1 MVRRNLRMA
10 VLCALMLALSFFV
23 LSCSG
28 EARSVVG
35 RWQTEAQDEELGSVF
50 LVYRFTEDGEIFLEQ
65 GKGDEVPFSI
75 PFGSYSVSGKA
86 MTIISDGVS
95 REYTFSVAEDTLTL
109 SSNGAEDM
117 IFTKV

>member
-10 VLCALMLALSFFV
+10 TLCALMLVLSFFV
-23 LSCSG
+23 LSCAG
-28 EARSVVG
+28 EIKPVG
-35 RWQTEAQDEELGSVF
+35 RWQTEIQDEELGSVF
-50 LVYRFTEDGEIFLEQ
+50 LVYRFTEEGEIFLEQ
-65 GKGDEVPFSI
+65 AKGDEVPFSI

-109 SSNGAEDM
+109 SSDGAEDM